1 MLRGLVFGA
10 VMVVVR
16 LIQGTIINAWPT
28 QAGLVSLVLLTLFIV
43 GVVVWGVFDG
53 RADAVASPDPDRR
66 QDLAMAWLLAGLVAG
81 VLSGAVSWLI
91 ALVYKGL
98 YTGGLL
104 NELTTFAA
112 FTALVVFLP
121 GITGVALGRWRVDR
135 NPPARREG
143 GPEDERADTDVF
155 AAVRGDDAAAGDSAV
170 ESGRGTAG
178 AHAQERTMAA
188 TALAER
194 EAPTETVK
202 HDAPTETIP
211 TIEREAPTESI
222 ATREPEAPTET
233 IATTKHDAPTETIP
247 TIEAPTESIAT
258 REPGGAAETIPST
271 DDDTETEV
279 TRTDTDPK
287 HSKPG
292 SEWPSSEWGKG

>member
-10 VMVVVR
+10 VMIVVR

-43 GVVVWGVFDG
+43 GVVVWGMFDG
-53 RADAVASPDPDRR
+53 RADAVANPDPDRR
-66 QDLAMAWLLAGLVAG
+66 QDLAMTWLVAGLVAG

-98 YTGGLL
+98 YTGGLI

-121 GITGVALGRWRVDR
+121 GITGVALGRRRVDR
-135 NPPARREG
+135 NPPPRREG

-155 AAVRGDDAAAGDSAV
+155 AAARADDAAAV
-170 ESGRGTAG
+170 EPGRETAG
-178 AHAQERTMAA
+178 AHAQGRTMAA

-194 EAPTETVK
+194 EAPTETIATTEHDAPTETIATTK

-222 ATREPEAPTET
+222 AARER
-233 IATTKHDAPTETIP
+233 
-247 TIEAPTESIAT
+247 EAPTESIAA
-258 REPGGAAETIPST
+258 REREGATETIPST
-271 DDDTETEV
+271 DDDTKTEV
-279 TRTDTDPK
+279 IRTDADPK
-287 HSKPG
+287 HPG
-292 SEWPSSEWGKG
+292 SEWPSSEWGKDKH